1 MANPKWGFKRL
12 CLSCGA
18 KFYDMQKDPIICP
31 SCEAVFDPEAA
42 TKLKRGRNQVPDD
55 KPKKEAKVA
64 SKSSGDLDDDSDD
77 DDDDLDVL
85 DVDDDDDDG
94 VLEDT
99 SDLDDD
105 DVPVVGTKKDDDD
118 L

>member
-1 MANPKWGFKRL
+1 MAKPEWGFKRT

-18 KFYDMQKDPIICP
+18 KFYDMKKDPIVCP

-42 TKLKRGRNQVPDD
+42 TKLKRGRQQIADE
-55 KPKKEAKVA
+55 KAKKEAEKKAAAKVDDVDA
-64 SKSSGDLDDDSDD
+64 DLE
-77 DDDDLDVL
+77 DDLA
-85 DVDDDDDDG
+85 DDDDDG

-105 DVPVVGTKKDDDD
+105 DVPVVGGKGDDDD
-118 L
+118 DS

>member
-1 MANPKWGFKRL
+1 MAKPEWGFKRT

-18 KFYDMQKDPIICP
+18 KFYDMQKNPIVCP
-31 SCEAVFDPEAA
+31 ACETTFDPEAA
-42 TKLKRGRNQVPDD
+42 TKLKRGRQQIADE
-55 KPKKEAKVA
+55 KAKKAAEAKA
-64 SKSSGDLDDDSDD
+64 AKSAEE
-77 DDDDLDVL
+77 DDDDLDS

-105 DVPVVGTKKDDDD
+105 DVPVVGSDDDD
-118 L
+118 GDDT

>member
-1 MANPKWGFKRL
+1 MAKPEWGFKRT

-18 KFYDMQKDPIICP
+18 KFYDMKKDPIVCP

-42 TKLKRGRNQVPDD
+42 TKLKRGRQQIADE
-55 KPKKEAKVA
+55 KAKKEAEKKA
-64 SKSSGDLDDDSDD
+64 AAKDDEDLDSDLDDD
-77 DDDDLDVL
+77 LG
-85 DVDDDDDDG
+85 DDDDDG

-105 DVPVVGTKKDDDD
+105 DVPVVGGKGEDDDD
-118 L
+118 S